1 MVQYLTKEEVRQ
13 WRSSLEKITLEEF
26 ARRLGKEIE
35 ENKRTHDIVDMLV
48 NNEAISITDELRA
61 RQKEEE
67 QAAVAVA
74 TMPRPSAPVQS
85 VPAVAVAEPP
95 VAVAVALEAS
105 PVAVDVTFNKSLT
118 EREQRVFDY
127 LATKKGES
135 VKAQELAQM
144 LDIPRDYIYKYI
156 RNLRKKIK
164 EDVLVNSD
172 EGGFILNV

>member
-26 ARRLGKEIE
+26 ARRLGKEIQ

-48 NNEAISITDELRA
+48 NNEAISSTDELKA
-61 RQKEEE
+61 RQKTE
-67 QAAVAVA
+67 
-74 TMPRPSAPVQS
+74 PAPVAASNVEAPIKVKAEAPAPIEQKISKPQDES
-85 VPAVAVAEPP
+85 VD
-95 VAVAVALEAS
+95 L
-105 PVAVDVTFNKSLT
+105 TFSKNLT

-127 LATKKGES
+127 LSQKKGIS
-135 VKAQELAQM
+135 VKAQELASV

-156 RNLRKKIK
+156 RNLRKKIV
-164 EDVLVNSD
+164 EDVLINSA

>member
-1 MVQYLTKEEVRQ
+1 MVQYLTKEEVKQ

-48 NNEAISITDELRA
+48 NNEAVSTTDDIKVQEPA
-61 RQKEEE
+61 E
-67 QAAVAVA
+67 QTQTKAVA
-74 TMPRPSAPVQS
+74 TQQAPVKTVS
-85 VPAVAVAEPP
+85 SIVFSKA
-95 VAVAVALEAS
+95 
-105 PVAVDVTFNKSLT
+105 LT

-127 LATKKGES
+127 LLEKKGES
-135 VKAQELAQM
+135 VKAQDLACV

-156 RNLRKKIK
+156 RNLRKKMA
-164 EDVLVNSD
+164 EDLLVNSD

>member
-1 MVQYLTKEEVRQ
+1 MVQYLTKEEVKQ

-48 NNEAISITDELRA
+48 NNEAVSTTDDIKA
-61 RQKEEE
+61 KEPDAKTETK
-67 QAAVAVA
+67 AVV
-74 TMPRPSAPVQS
+74 TQQAPVKAVSS
-85 VPAVAVAEPP
+85 VVFSKP
-95 VAVAVALEAS
+95 
-105 PVAVDVTFNKSLT
+105 LT

-127 LATKKGES
+127 LLEKKGES
-135 VKAQELAQM
+135 VKAQDLASV

-156 RNLRKKIK
+156 RNLRKKMA
-164 EDVLVNSD
+164 EDFLVNSD

>member
-48 NNEAISITDELRA
+48 NNEAISTTDEIKASLKPDETKTTA
-61 RQKEEE
+61 KEAKTEKL
-67 QAAVAVA
+67 QAAPAPTVTATEPKVEPTVAA
-74 TMPRPSAPVQS
+74 SS
-85 VPAVAVAEPP
+85 
-95 VAVAVALEAS
+95 VAVAVS
-105 PVAVDVTFNKSLT
+105 VTFSKALT

-127 LATKKGES
+127 LAQKKGES
-135 VKAQELAQM
+135 VKAQELAQV

-156 RNLRKKIK
+156 RNLRKKIQ